1 MSDEQHWHLDK
12 KVNLSHMVTT
22 MILLVSGV
30 VYVGD
35 IDTKV
40 EKQGI
45 QIESLQEKVEQQRDD
60 TKSMFTQLRSDM
72 KGIDQ
77 KLDKLIDRELSK

>member
-1 MSDEQHWHLDK
+1 MSQEHWHLDK

-22 MILLVSGV
+22 MILLISGV

-77 KLDKLIDRELSK
+77 KLDKLIERELSK

>member
-1 MSDEQHWHLDK
+1 MSDEHWHLSRSIS
-12 KVNLSHMVTT
+12 LSHMLTT
-22 MILLVSGV
+22 VALVISGV

-45 QIESLQEKVEQQRDD
+45 QIESLQKEVERQRDD
-60 TKSMFTQLRSDM
+60 TKQMFGQLRDDM

-77 KLDKLIDRELSK
+77 KLDKLIERELNGQ